1 MKRPEF
7 SAFDNPAF
15 AADAF
20 ANALIHFA
28 FTVAAKDQRMAVAAI
43 MGTLEWVDAHSTF
56 KRIRDADREGVLD
69 LITRIADRLA
79 REPFE
84 LFIKGEL

>member
-20 ANALIHFA
+20 ANAFIHFA
-28 FTVAAKDQRMAVAAI
+28 FAVAAKDQRLAVAAI
-43 MGTLEWVDAHSTF
+43 MGALDWVDANSAF
-56 KRIRDADREGVLD
+56 MRISDADRAGVLD

-84 LFIKGEL
+84 PLIKREL

>member
-20 ANALIHFA
+20 ANAFIHFA
-28 FTVAAKDQRMAVAAI
+28 FAVGTKDQRLAVAAI
-43 MGTLEWVDAHSTF
+43 VGTLEWVDANSAF
-56 KRIRDADREGVLD
+56 MRISDADRAGILD
-69 LITRIADRLA
+69 LIARIADRLA

-84 LFIKGEL
+84 PLIKGEL